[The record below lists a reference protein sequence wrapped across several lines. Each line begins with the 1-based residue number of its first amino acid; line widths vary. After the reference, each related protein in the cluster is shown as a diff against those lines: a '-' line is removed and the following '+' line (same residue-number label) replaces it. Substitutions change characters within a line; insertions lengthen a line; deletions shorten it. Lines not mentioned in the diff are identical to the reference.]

1 MIFAADIQNKWFSRR
16 SWVGCRLDL
25 NHLMINTIIG
35 IWRALHNSCIHLKRN
50 APVKSLGGNLIGE
63 GLIIQYEPEDNCSY
77 CINFGK
83 KIAEE

>member
-1 MIFAADIQNKWFSRR
+1 MGDEVLEEDEFQPFMESIENCISGKK
-16 SWVGCRLDL
+16 V
-25 NHLMINTIIG
+25 
-35 IWRALHNSCIHLKRN
+35 ALFGSYGWGDGQWMRDWEER
-50 APVKSLGGNLIGE
+50 VKSLGGNLIGE